1 MNKRI
6 NKSCVVLV
14 LLFFVCTMYS
24 QNWSKSFTAG
34 NNDINGNFL
43 GGSEVLQLVGHKKK
57 LYASVGYW
65 EDQNNIWY
73 GGTNNGIGWGQIISL
88 DSPNGQW
95 KEDCYLG
102 SSYLRPE
109 ILKQIIF
116 TKDAAGNVLSNPDTV
131 LIAAGF
137 SPNYLTSTVTV
148 KSFTRDDNNNVW
160 KESQIFQGP
169 LSTGDNYS
177 IRDVEVYEDQLTGI
191 EKVYASV
198 GTKGI
203 YTGTYNPTSPGKID
217 WLSSPEVG
225 PLAIRSLGITTAN
238 NTLYFSAGNKLY
250 KRNDGASYSYTIA
263 HDFGDLSTNINS
275 AVGGIRGLTT
285 IKNPNAN
292 DEAMLLMW
300 CPDGQSK
307 GVIYRLE
314 PDGSGGFNRFYEAKI
329 SSLVE
334 SYLPGSSVGYLLGAY
349 NEFYEYVDPISSDT
363 IHLIGFE
370 ATINGGGYPS
380 WNGYYS
386 GALFAKRDVNMQY
399 SLEEING
406 TISSNAAPLVA
417 NRCYVKSPFNNHENS
432 IYFGGFDP
440 NNNTA
445 TSMAWIYQKDFQTT
459 TTNELSQEKINFRV
473 YPNPANNILNIDLS
487 TNGVVKCEVISIL
500 GKTIFSTHFNSGL
513 NIIDLSEL
521 TPNFYFVRI
530 GNEIIKFVKK

>member
-6 NKSCVVLV
+6 NKSCVVLAFM
-14 LLFFVCTMYS
+14 FFVCTIYS

-34 NNDINGNFL
+34 NNDSNGNFL
-43 GGSEVLQLVGHKKK
+43 GGSEVLQLVGHKNK

-73 GGTNNGIGWGQIISL
+73 GGTNNGTGWGQIISL
-88 DSPNGQW
+88 DGPSSQW
-95 KEDCYLG
+95 KEDYYLG
-102 SSYLRPE
+102 SSFLRPE

-116 TKDAAGNVLSNPDTV
+116 TKDASGNALTNPDTV
-131 LIAAGF
+131 LIAAGY
-137 SPNYLTSTVTV
+137 SPNYLTNTVTV
-148 KSFTRDDNNNVW
+148 KSFTRDDVNNIW
-160 KESQIFQGP
+160 KEGQIVQGP
-169 LSTGDNYS
+169 LSTGDSYS
-177 IRDVEVYEDQLTGI
+177 IRDIEVYKDQLTGI
-191 EKVYASV
+191 ERVYATV

-203 YTGTYNPTSPGKID
+203 YTGTYNPLTPGKID
-217 WLSSPEVG
+217 WIQIPEIG
-225 PLAIRSLGITTAN
+225 QLPIRSLGITTAN
-238 NTLYFSAGNKLY
+238 NTLFFSSGNKLF
-250 KRNDGASYSYTIA
+250 KRNDGTSYSYSIA
-263 HDFGDLSTNINS
+263 HDFSDLSTNINS

-307 GVIYRLE
+307 GIIYRLE

-334 SYLPGSSVGYLLGAY
+334 SYLPGTSVGYLLGAY
-349 NEFYEYVDPISSDT
+349 NEFYEYVDPITSDT

-370 ATINGGGYPS
+370 ATISGGVYPT

-406 TISSNAAPLVA
+406 VISNNAAPLVA

-445 TSMAWIYQKDFQTT
+445 TSMAWIYQKEFQTT
-459 TTNELSQEKINFRV
+459 AINEINSNKLNFSV
-473 YPNPANNILNIDLS
+473 YPNPATDMLNIDLA
-487 TNGVVKCEVISIL
+487 TDCVVEFKVMSLL
-500 GKTIFSTHFNSGL
+500 GKTIQTTF
-513 NIIDLSEL
+513 LSL
-521 TPNFYFVRI
+521 GINTFDVSQLSPNVYFIKV
-530 GNEIIKFVKK
+530 GNELVKFVKK

>member
-1 MNKRI
+1 MNKII

-14 LLFFVCTMYS
+14 LLFFVCSMYS

-34 NNDINGNFL
+34 NNDLNGNFL

-73 GGTNNGIGWGQIISL
+73 GGTNNGTGWGQIICL

-148 KSFTRDDNNNVW
+148 KSFTRNDNNNVW

-169 LSTGDNYS
+169 LSSGDSYS
-177 IRDVEVYEDQLTGI
+177 IRDIEVYEDQFTGI

-203 YTGTYNPTSPGKID
+203 YTGTYNPTLPGKID
-217 WLSSPEVG
+217 WLSSPEFG
-225 PLAIRSLGITTAN
+225 PLAIRSLAITTAN

-250 KRNDGASYSYTIA
+250 KRNDGASYSYSIA
-263 HDFGDLSTNINS
+263 HDFGDLSSNINS

-285 IKNPNAN
+285 IKNSNAN
-292 DEAMLLMW
+292 NQAMLLMW

-334 SYLPGSSVGYLLGAY
+334 SFLPGTSVGYLLGAY
-349 NEFYEYVDPISSDT
+349 NEFYEYVDPITFDT

-370 ATINGGGYPS
+370 ATISGGGYPT
-380 WNGYYS
+380 WNGYYR
-386 GALFAKRDVNMQY
+386 GALFAKRDINMQY

-406 TISSNAAPLVA
+406 SISSNFAPLVA

-440 NNNTA
+440 NSNEA
-445 TSMAWIYQKDFQTT
+445 TNMAWIFKKDFLL
-459 TTNELSQEKINFRV
+459 NGFSDFNPNKIKFSV
-473 YPNPANNILNIDLS
+473 HPNPTNNILNINLETDYQ
-487 TNGVVKCEVISIL
+487 VKCELISIV
-500 GKTIFSTHFNSGL
+500 GKTVHTCTIDYGFNFIDISRL
-513 NIIDLSEL
+513 SPNI
-521 TPNFYFVRI
+521 YFI
-530 GNEIIKFVKK
+530 KIENDIIKFIKN